1 MGIELGTPG
10 SQFDADPLCHSIY
23 ITNISQSCHIRRWA
37 LGPLK
42 IFPNIQTSL
51 PIRFVA
57 PITHT
62 TKMN

>member
-1 MGIELGTPG
+1 MGIELGTPEW
-10 SQFDADPLCHSIY
+10 QFDADPLCHSRY
-23 ITNISQSCHIRRWA
+23 NMNLSQSCHIRRWA

-51 PIRFVA
+51 PIRIVA

-62 TKMN
+62 TQMK

>member
-1 MGIELGTPG
+1 MGIELGTPW
-10 SQFDADPLCHSIY
+10 SQFDADPLRLPRY
-23 ITNISQSCHIRRWA
+23 ILSSSQSWHIRRWA

-62 TKMN
+62 TQMN